1 MDDLDSGTT
10 SALQLTEEGRPA
22 EAAAAIRRI
31 LTTVGPPDGVQ
42 ALQLSHTEDAGTR
55 RFDLYVPPNHPGG
68 RPPLLVMLHGGTQNA
83 ADFALGTR
91 MSRLAGGHEM
101 LVAYPEQSRAAN
113 QGGYWNWFSA
123 ADQRAGAGEPSI
135 LAGIT
140 QRIIDEFGA
149 DPRRVYVAGMS
160 AGGAM
165 SAVMAATYPG
175 LYAAV
180 GVHSGLAYRAADDV
194 SSGFAAMQHGGT
206 LHPGADLPLIVFHGD
221 ADNVVDPVNGEQ
233 LVAARLAATS
243 RPAAAP
249 TSMRVEVGGR
259 PSTRT
264 VVCDEDDKVL
274 AESWLVHGLGH
285 AWSGG
290 DPAGSYAD
298 PDGPDASAEMVRF
311 FLEHARDEE
320 V

>member
-1 MDDLDSGTT
+1 MDDLDTGAA
-10 SALQLTEEGRPA
+10 SALRLTMQGRPA

-42 ALQLSHTEDAGTR
+42 ALQLSHSEEAGTR
-55 RFDLYVPPNHPGG
+55 RFDLYVPPRHPGG
-68 RPPLLVMLHGGTQNA
+68 PLPLLVMLHGGTQNA

-91 MSRLAGGHEM
+91 MSRLAEGHEM

-123 ADQRAGAGEPSI
+123 TDQRAGAGEPSI

-140 QRIIDEFGA
+140 QRIIDEYGA

-180 GVHSGLAYRAADDV
+180 GVHSGVAYRAADDV
-194 SSGFAAMQHGGT
+194 GSAFTAMQHGGA

-221 ADNVVDPVNGEQ
+221 ADNVVDPANADQ

-243 RPAAAP
+243 RPAATPTTLQVEGEAVRAP
-249 TSMRVEVGGR
+249 G
-259 PSTRT
+259 PWCATR
-264 VVCDEDDKVL
+264 KNRVL

-298 PDGPDASAEMVRF
+298 PDGPDASAKMVRF
-311 FLEHARDEE
+311 FLEHARDED
-320 V
+320 